1 MTPPVPTHRPLPEDP
16 LLASVPEDERIN
28 VAGIWRRRSRN
39 ELSTSTVF
47 ASLTRALV
55 AFRAPHEIVR
65 EAASAVADEVR
76 HAEICLHVAR
86 TYWADCPDPDPSEV
100 VEAAF
105 ESQPHLGTLLYVV
118 SQSCINEGVATAYLQ
133 QCLDEAERPLAR
145 AAVRDILQ
153 DEIHHAR
160 FGWTLLATDAVK
172 PEWRAGIG
180 DALPELMARVTDAW
194 LEQVGTANVPAGHG
208 AIGLAAMRE
217 VLLDA
222 YDALIL
228 PGFDVVGVDIGAGR
242 RWLRDAF
249 KG

>member
-1 MTPPVPTHRPLPEDP
+1 L
-16 LLASVPEDERIN
+16 PEDERIA
-28 VAGIWRRRSRN
+28 VAGVWRRRSRN

-55 AFRAPHEIVR
+55 AFRAPRAIVR

-86 TYWADCPDPDPSEV
+86 AYWAECPEPDPSEV

-105 ESQPHLGTLLYVV
+105 ETRPHLATLLYVV
-118 SQSCINEGVATAYLQ
+118 MQSCINEGVATAYLQ
-133 QCLDEAERPLAR
+133 RCFDEAEHPLAR

-160 FGWTLLATDAVK
+160 FGWTLLATDVVR
-172 PEWRAGIG
+172 PEWRSSIAE
-180 DALPELMARVTDAW
+180 ALPDLMQRVSDAW
-194 LEQVGTANVPAGHG
+194 LGQVGTTAVPSGHG

-217 VLLDA
+217 VVRDA

-228 PGFDVVGVDIGAGR
+228 PGFDVVGVDSTQGRQWLTEQLPPAG
-242 RWLRDAF
+242 
-249 KG
+249 